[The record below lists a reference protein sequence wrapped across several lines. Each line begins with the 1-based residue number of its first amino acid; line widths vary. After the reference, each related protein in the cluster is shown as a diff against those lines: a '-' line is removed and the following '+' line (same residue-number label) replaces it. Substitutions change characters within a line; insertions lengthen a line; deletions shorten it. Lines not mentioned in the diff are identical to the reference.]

1 MGGELSTQT
10 SVNTIAG
17 RSSSKRDRRRNVSIP
32 SESDSDMEI
41 PTKRNR
47 GRTASASSDSD
58 SDMDIPTK
66 NTRTKKSGS
75 GSDSDMDLK
84 QRPASSVE
92 PYKRATGQLT
102 AAQVDADEKV
112 RKEREEAALIASGA
126 LRRNSKTVFR
136 DANGKVIKDIDAVMA
151 EKAKIDGQHTLTKE
165 EQRRQRQ
172 QWNRGIADVRKIIQD
187 REQV

>member
-1 MGGELSTQT
+1 MEIPTKR
-10 SVNTIAG
+10 NRG
-17 RSSSKRDRRRNVSIP
+17 RTASASSD
-32 SESDSDMEI
+32 SDSDMDI